1 MQYLNANLIMTPI
14 IWLLSESFHQRKV
27 TLKVIKLRCLKYAN
41 CNFILIMNM
50 ITIFQ
55 DINMPVTWLQEN
67 KTELQQ
73 GDGDKAPKCF
83 VY

>member
-27 TLKVIKLRCLKYAN
+27 TLKVIKLRCLKYA
-41 CNFILIMNM
+41 NFILIMNM

>member
-1 MQYLNANLIMTPI
+1 
-14 IWLLSESFHQRKV
+14 
-27 TLKVIKLRCLKYAN
+27 
-41 CNFILIMNM
+41 MNM